1 MATDPRKS
9 DFISEA
15 RQETRKF
22 WSAYLKLLSFQNEWN
37 AQSYSTTM
45 DTEDFTNENAGLTAA
60 QIGAVVFDTMNAV
73 KAQMD
78 AGHATNVT
86 NIL

>member
-45 DTEDFTNENAGLTAA
+45 DTEDFTNENAGPHGGGKLDHFLGV
-60 QIGAVVFDTMNAV
+60 ISLVE
-73 KAQMD
+73 
-78 AGHATNVT
+78 
-86 NIL
+86 